1 MKTIHFKISRLYLK
15 MECQAFA
22 LEDSEIKALM
32 DEIYQQCGHDF
43 RNYSC
48 FSIKRRTLQFMQSEE
63 VCTLSALR
71 TRLLSDRTFLGHFL
85 NSLTVHVTEMFRDP
99 HFFEAFRQ
107 MVIPILRE
115 QSFIRIWHA
124 GCSTGEEVY
133 SMAILLAEEN
143 LLSRCRIYATDSS
156 DRVLQQAK
164 TGIYPLRQI
173 QKYTQNYLKAGGTRS
188 FSEYY
193 TASASGALFQPVL
206 RHNVV
211 FAQHNLTCDC
221 AFNQFHLI
229 LCRNVLIYFN
239 RPLQKQ
245 VHHLL
250 YRSLQPF
257 GILGL
262 GRHESLR
269 LTPHARGYAA
279 ISPREKLYRR
289 LP

>member
-1 MKTIHFKISRLYLK
+1 MDCPI
-15 MECQAFA
+15 FA
-22 LEDSEIKALM
+22 LEDREIKALI
-32 DEIYQQCGHDF
+32 DEIYQYCGHDF

-48 FSIKRRTLQFMQSEE
+48 FSIKRRTVQFMQFEE
-63 VCTLSALR
+63 VDTLSALR
-71 TRLLSDRTFLGHFL
+71 TRLWSDRTFLSRFL

-99 HFFEAFRQ
+99 HFFKTFRQ
-107 MVIPILRE
+107 TVIPALQE
-115 QSFIRIWHA
+115 YSFIRIWHA

-143 LLSRCRIYATDSS
+143 LLSRCRIYATDRC

-193 TASASGALFQPVL
+193 AASSSGALFQPVL
-206 RHNVV
+206 RHHIV
-211 FAQHNLTCDC
+211 FAQHNLTCDR

-239 RPLQKQ
+239 RSLQDQ

-250 YRSLQPF
+250 YRSLYPL
-257 GILGL
+257 GVLGL
-262 GRHESLR
+262 GHHESLR
-269 LTPHARGYAA
+269 LTPHARGYDA
-279 ISPREKLYRR
+279 IAPLEKLYRR
-289 LP
+289 LPNGHRI